1 MMIFLE
7 AIGLTPRVRKAAIL
21 ITVYIQLSC
30 FSFGSPIE
38 KYHKIDVGKCLDISK
53 LLLKE
58 VKESLMHPDVTE
70 GFNCSDTEIVLED
83 ITANHTSTLWACAPK
98 QESSRCEESAN
109 RLNCLR
115 SSQCYQNI
123 SADLQIYQA
132 KLQNFT
138 HVTNNVCKK
147 ISTLLKALN
156 SDSTYEDVYLEGG
169 STTDEEEKDVI
180 DFPQRMALCKI
191 LQAFKLR
198 TITINRVMNYLH
210 HTEE

>member
-1 MMIFLE
+1 MMMFLE

-21 ITVYIQLSC
+21 MIYIQLSC

-38 KYHKIDVGKCLDISK
+38 KYHKIDVGVCLNISK
-53 LLLKE
+53 MLLEE
-58 VKESLMHPDVTE
+58 VKESLMHPDVTG

-83 ITANHTSTLWACAPK
+83 ITANHTSTLWACTPE
-98 QESSRCEESAN
+98 QESSRCKESGN

-123 SADLQIYQA
+123 SADLRIYQA

-147 ISTLLKALN
+147 IAALLKALN

-198 TITINRVMNYLH
+198 TITFNRVMNYLH
-210 HTEE
+210 QTEE